1 MKFKTI
7 FIMIGSFGI
16 VTLIAVLFFKG
27 SSVSISN
34 ELPVSQT
41 ALAFDKDCN
50 TTTRPLAVMVSSDPE
65 ARPLSGIGQADI
77 VFEMPVT
84 PTGITRM
91 MTVFQCTQP
100 KEIGSIRSAR
110 LDFVPLA
117 LGLNALYAHWGGEH
131 TVLEELDNGI
141 IDNLNGLQYD
151 GIYFTR
157 KSGIPAPHNGFATFA
172 SLGDLIKKKNY
183 KTTTSTPGYQFEMI
197 NKSQDI
203 QDPLPVYTG
212 HMAVSWKYNK
222 DTNGYMRTRDNTQEI
237 DNNTSKQV
245 EVKNVIVMHTTQSP
259 MSKDYIRVKT
269 VGSGSI
275 ELYKNGQRII
285 GTWKKENDN
294 AKLFF
299 YDIQGKEIQFAPG
312 SIWVEIVT

>member
-1 MKFKTI
+1 
-7 FIMIGSFGI
+7 MIGSFGI